1 MGSGRTAVNTQER
14 SVGAETAAPTLSE
27 PESTVSGRPWTSI
40 TPSSTDRPQL
50 MQRFTLQIGSL
61 KVTSVSSSNP
71 TRIRGLRADLRDH
84 RRHAAGIPDAPAVV
98 GEQ

>member
-14 SVGAETAAPTLSE
+14 AVGAETASATLSQ
-27 PESTVSGRPWTSI
+27 PDCTVSGRPRTTI
-40 TPSSTDRPQL
+40 TPSSTDRPQV

-61 KVTSVSSSNP
+61 KVTSVSSPNP

-84 RRHAAGIPDAPAVV
+84 RRHAAGIPNAPAVV

>member
-1 MGSGRTAVNTQER
+1 
-14 SVGAETAAPTLSE
+14 
-27 PESTVSGRPWTSI
+27 
-40 TPSSTDRPQL
+40 

-61 KVTSVSSSNP
+61 KVTSVSSPNL

-84 RRHAAGIPDAPAVV
+84 RRHAAGIPNAPAVV